1 MKKMIEIK
9 GCGTALVTPF
19 RPSGE
24 LDLEAYRELV
34 RWQVDSGVHFLV
46 PCGTTGESVTLTEAE
61 YGEVIRSCVE
71 TVSGS
76 VPVVAGA
83 GTNNTDHAIHLARLA
98 QSEGADAI
106 LSVTPYYN
114 KPTPEGIFRHFRSI
128 ADSVKIPI
136 IVYNVPGRT
145 GTNISP
151 PTIFR
156 LAQIQNIIGLKE
168 ASGDLAQMMELLA
181 HQPAGFAILSGDDN
195 FSLALTCLGGQGVI
209 SVASNLIPAEVSRLI
224 ELASSGDLEG
234 ARQIHYRYLD
244 LMNLNF
250 VESNP
255 IPVKYALS
263 RMGRIQEVYR
273 LPMCPMAESNKAK
286 MDAELEKLNLMTSP
300 LNA

>member
-151 PTIFR
+151 TTIFR